1 MGWHSMAGMSLLY
14 ELAHAFLRVGLFGF
28 GGGFAM
34 VPLMQSVSVFQNA
47 WLTPAQFAA
56 AIALG
61 QVTPGPI
68 AISATFIGYKVAG
81 LPGAMIATAAVFTPS
96 LIAMYLLERFYLKVR
111 GNHITQAIMHGVVPV
126 VIALILHVA
135 ISMGEPARHSLW
147 QALTIAVVATL
158 AIRHRI
164 SFGLLVTGSV
174 AVGVLM
180 SFYP

>member
-1 MGWHSMAGMSLLY
+1 MAGMSLFY
-14 ELAHAFLRVGLFGF
+14 ELAHTFLKIGFFGF

-34 VPLMQSVSVFQNA
+34 VPLMQNAAVIQNA

-81 LPGAMIATAAVFTPS
+81 LPGAAVATVAVFTPS
-96 LIAMYLLERFYLKVR
+96 LIVMYLLERFYLKVR
-111 GNHITQAIMHGVVPV
+111 GNHITQAIMNGVVPV

-135 ISMGEPARHSLW
+135 ISMGEPALHSLW

-158 AIRHRI
+158 AIRHRV
-164 SFGLLVTGSV
+164 SYGLLVAGSV
-174 AVGVLM
+174 VAGVLM
-180 SFYP
+180 SFHA

>member
-1 MGWHSMAGMSLLY
+1 MAGMSLLY

-147 QALTIAVVATL
+147 QVITIVVVATL

-174 AVGVLM
+174 AMGVLM